1 MAAEIRKHG
10 LDGTASAF
18 PPRYFVATVLLLGL
32 VLFAPSLDDGFH
44 FDDELIIKDSNVTNS
59 GRWHQFVNPFQLRQL
74 TFFSFYLNYLVGG
87 DDAFGYHGVN
97 VLLHL
102 ANALLIYRLLIP
114 LLGGWIAS
122 SAGLIFLVH
131 PIQTEAVLYVY
142 QRSTLLA
149 TFFSLLAL
157 LTIGDQNNAGGISW
171 RRKLLVFL
179 LFFLAFESK
188 ESALAV
194 PLVVALVMGIR
205 TQGARRI
212 VTLVGAVG
220 AATLGLLVML
230 GEETVGIGAVDR
242 IGPWSYF
249 LTETRVVYTY
259 LRLLVFPYSQ
269 SLEYDFPPVSTLID
283 PPVLVALGGLILMGY
298 ALWRLCRH
306 PVYRWA
312 GLTGVAFW
320 ILLAPTSS
328 LIPSYDFAFEHRL
341 YMPMLGFAPF
351 AAFWIAR
358 VPRRAVVLALLVG
371 VLGALTV
378 RRGSVWASEV
388 LLWEDTALKASGK
401 ARVWFNLGGA
411 YLESNPEKARD
422 SFLRAIE
429 IEPRFPEA
437 FYNMGVIDQ
446 GAGDNL
452 AALGSYQRALEQD
465 PEYWPAVHNMG
476 NVRFLLGDHSGA
488 LEGFGQTLRMNPDYW
503 PAQYNL
509 AIVYTA
515 MDRPSDAV
523 PRLRIVLDW
532 EPDFGQARYL
542 LATSLERLGRDDE
555 ARAEFARLRDQ
566 DPQSLGSIEGMAPL
580 PAIDWAID

>member
-1 MAAEIRKHG
+1 MAAGIRKHR
-10 LDGTASAF
+10 LDGTASGF
-18 PPRYFVATVLLLGL
+18 PAHYVVATILLLGL
-32 VLFAPSLDDGFH
+32 ILFAPSLDDGFH
-44 FDDELIIKDSNVTNS
+44 FDDELIIKDSNVTNP
-59 GRWHQFVNPFQLRQL
+59 GRWQHFFNPFQLRQL

-102 ANALLIYRLLIP
+102 ANALLVYRLLIP
-114 LLGGWIAS
+114 FLGGWIAS
-122 SAGLIFLVH
+122 AGGLIFLVH

-157 LTIGDQNNAGGISW
+157 LTIVSGQNNEGGGTSW
-171 RRKLLVFL
+171 RRKLLVFV

-194 PLVVALVMGIR
+194 PLVVALLMGFR
-205 TQGARRI
+205 TQGARAI
-212 VTLVGAVG
+212 VILVGALG
-220 AATLGLLVML
+220 AATLGLLVL
-230 GEETVGIGAVDR
+230 LEEETVGIGAVDR

-259 LRLLVFPYSQ
+259 LRLLIFPYPQ
-269 SLEYDFPPVSTLID
+269 SLEYDFPPASTLID
-283 PPVLVALGGLILMGY
+283 PTVLVGLGGLVLMGY

-306 PVYRWA
+306 PAYRWA

-341 YMPMLGFAPF
+341 YMPMLAFAPF
-351 AAFWIAR
+351 AAFWVAR

-388 LLWEDTALKASGK
+388 RLWEDTSLKASGK

-411 YLESNPEKARD
+411 YLESDPEKARD
-422 SFLRAIE
+422 AFLRAIE

-437 FYNMGVIDQ
+437 FYNLGVIDQ

-488 LEGFGQTLRMNPDYW
+488 LEQFGQTLRMNPDYW

-532 EPDFGQARYL
+532 EPDFSQARYL

-555 ARAEFARLRDQ
+555 ARAELAILRDRGTL
-566 DPQSLGSIEGMAPL
+566 PSGGIEGMAPL
-580 PAIDWAID
+580 PAID